1 MKLGKNRMKRM
12 IFMALAIILA
22 GPVFLSSSDVVA
34 APLQLKLASSTIN
47 ISTFYNG
54 TTLDVHGLVP
64 VGADVVLQ
72 VSGPREDV
80 HLKEKGKVAGFLWM
94 NKNDVLLENTP
105 AVYMIYTSADPKGK
119 FVSPELGIGYK
130 ALVKDI
136 VINPESADKAFIFAE
151 YVKLMEESGVYAI
164 NEGTVT
170 YGATSAAGREFSATL
185 TIPSKMAAGE
195 YHVTAMSL
203 QDGVVTGRVQ
213 EKLDLQLTGLPATI
227 SELAYGRPLL
237 FGFMAVFIAVSA
249 GLIIGVIFRGGGGA
263 H

>member
-12 IFMALAIILA
+12 IFMALAILLA
-22 GPVFLSSSDVVA
+22 GPVFLLASDAVA
-34 APLQLKLASSTIN
+34 VPLELKLASATIN

-54 TTLDVHGLVP
+54 TTLEVHGLVP
-64 VGADVVLQ
+64 VDADVVLQ
-72 VSGPREDV
+72 VSGPREEV

-94 NKNDVLLENTP
+94 NKNDVVLENTP
-105 AVYMIYTSADPKGK
+105 AVYMLYTPAGSQAKLIG
-119 FVSPELGIGYK
+119 PELGIGYK

-136 VINPESADKAFIFAE
+136 AISPESADKDFIFAE

-164 NEGTVT
+164 NEASVA
-170 YGATSAAGREFSATL
+170 YGATTADGREFSATL
-185 TIPSKMAAGE
+185 TIPSKMTAGE
-195 YHVTAMSL
+195 YHVTAMSV
-203 QDGVVTGRVQ
+203 QDGVVVGQVQ
-213 EKLDLQLTGLPATI
+213 EKLDLQLSGLPATI
-227 SELAYGRPLL
+227 SALAYGRPLL